1 MILFCLAIVAGFLML
16 AWGADRFVDG
26 ASTMARALGVS
37 PMIVGLTIVS
47 LGTSSPEIIVAI
59 MASAGG
65 SPGLAI
71 GNALGSNIAN
81 IGLVLGLTA
90 LIVPVAVRSQLL
102 KREIPVL
109 FLVML
114 LALVLMLD
122 GDLGRM
128 DGILLLTGL
137 GLMFCWMITLG
148 LRDRQDIL
156 QAEYADTIPVSQSM
170 RVSAMWFI
178 AGLVLLLLGS
188 RLVVWGSVQV
198 AHVFGISDL
207 VIGLTIVAIGTSL
220 PELMASVVSVWKNQ
234 PDIAIGNVV
243 GSNMVNILA
252 VLSLPALI
260 HPSDVEPQIL
270 SRDMPVM
277 FLFTLALLLMAR
289 GFRGFGNIS
298 RLEGAMLVAGFCAY
312 LFLLYV
318 QA

>member
-26 ASTMARALGVS
+26 ASAMARALGVS
-37 PMIVGLTIVS
+37 PLIVGLTIVS
-47 LGTSSPEIIVAI
+47 LGTSSPEIVVAI
-59 MASAGG
+59 MASADG

-109 FLVML
+109 ILVML

-122 GDLGRM
+122 GELGRM
-128 DGILLLTGL
+128 DGILLLAGL
-137 GLMFCWMITLG
+137 GLVFCWLIVLG
-148 LRDRQDIL
+148 LRGRQDSL

-170 RVSAMWFI
+170 RVSAMWFV
-178 AGLVLLLLGS
+178 AGLVLLLVGS

-207 VIGLTIVAIGTSL
+207 VIGLTIVAVGTSL
-220 PELMASVVSVWKNQ
+220 PELMASVVSVWKNE

-260 HPSDVEPQIL
+260 HPSAIEPHIL

-289 GFRGFGNIS
+289 GSGSVSRIEGALLLTGFG
-298 RLEGAMLVAGFCAY
+298 AY
-312 LFLLYV
+312 MFLLYV